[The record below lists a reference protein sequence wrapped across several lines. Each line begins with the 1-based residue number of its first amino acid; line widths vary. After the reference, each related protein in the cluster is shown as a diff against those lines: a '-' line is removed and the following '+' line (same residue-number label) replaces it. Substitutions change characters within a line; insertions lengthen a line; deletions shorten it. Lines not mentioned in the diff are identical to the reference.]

1 MNTAVTCP
9 SCAKKLKA
17 PHDAAGKAVKCICG
31 HSFVL
36 RATELPVPVFELP
49 DDDGQAL
56 FSRRNRRAVPP
67 SGRTRPQDRYPW
79 LATYITWMRIGAIV
93 GLIGGVVAGAF
104 FLIKGIPLTSTG
116 ATLNN
121 GAYLIGFGVGTLI
134 GSLAEFIGTFALTE
148 FIKVMMDIEANTR
161 ALLDRSP

>member
-1 MNTAVTCP
+1 
-9 SCAKKLKA
+9 
-17 PHDAAGKAVKCICG
+17 
-31 HSFVL
+31 
-36 RATELPVPVFELP
+36 
-49 DDDGQAL
+49 
-56 FSRRNRRAVPP
+56 
-67 SGRTRPQDRYPW
+67 
-79 LATYITWMRIGAIV
+79 MRIGAIV

-121 GAYLIGFGVGTLI
+121 GAYLIGFGVGTII